1 MRPDLV
7 LDEEDKKK
15 RFKKF
20 QNVPEE
26 IAQSREQNTET
37 NVNSESLG
45 PSEAGKNNN
54 KRQLG
59 FVGVSANPKKKRQ
72 KNPENISSLIE
83 FPSPTFLSDL
93 DEEDSESR
101 EEEFLEFVKETAG
114 ATDVLKILSDLAEN
128 ESVIDPE
135 TGMLVSG
142 GKINFFILRNFDSRI
157 FRIWL

>member
-20 QNVPEE
+20 KKEPEGE
-26 IAQSREQNTET
+26 AQSREQNGET
-37 NVNSESLG
+37 INSDNLG
-45 PSEAGKNNN
+45 SSEAGSNKN
-54 KRQLG
+54 KRQIG
-59 FVGVSANPKKKRQ
+59 SVGASADPKKKRQ
-72 KNPENISSLIE
+72 KNPENVSSSIG
-83 FPSPTFLSDL
+83 FPLPNFLSDY
-93 DEEDSESR
+93 DEEDEESR

-114 ATDVLKILSDLAEN
+114 ATNVQKIFSDLAEN

-142 GKINFFILRNFDSRI
+142 GKT
-157 FRIWL
+157 